1 VTIVSR
7 GEQALQTIQRGSPNL
22 VLLDRLLPDLDGC
35 EVCHRLRTSGHTELP
50 VVLLTAKAMV
60 ADKIAGLECG
70 ADDYITKPFDFEELV
85 ARIQAALHR
94 RQDQTRPNQRLQVAD
109 LTLDTAARQV
119 WGRDRAIELTA
130 REYNLLE
137 LLAVQAGQVLTKET
151 IFERVWGD
159 ENEAGLDIIKVAI
172 NSLRSKLNTGGRP
185 DLIQSVRGVG
195 YLLRP

>member
-1 VTIVSR
+1 
-7 GEQALQTIQRGSPNL
+7 
-22 VLLDRLLPDLDGC
+22 
-35 EVCHRLRTSGHTELP
+35 
-50 VVLLTAKAMV
+50 
-60 ADKIAGLECG
+60 
-70 ADDYITKPFDFEELV
+70 
-85 ARIQAALHR
+85 LHR

-109 LTLDTAARQV
+109 LTLDIVARQV
-119 WGRDRAIELTA
+119 WRGERAIELTA
-130 REYNLLE
+130 REYNLLQ
-137 LLAVQAGQVLTKET
+137 LLVVQAGQVLTKET